1 MDFLKDLNNSLKDL
15 AFYLQN
21 HIFDLAVEDTFV
33 RQYKIKWLLFCIVLT
48 YSYLCSKIN
57 NRMRYRVKK
66 ETKPRL
72 QTFGKYKAVAV
83 HYQTIES
90 NQLVKETAQRT
101 GFSEG
106 TIEGV
111 LMSVAEV
118 VNSHLREGDRVR
130 LPEWGM
136 MKLEIE
142 SEKVDDPKTFRAKKH
157 IRGVRLHF
165 LPESYEGTQA
175 LYDGITFE
183 KDKTFKEE

>member
-1 MDFLKDLNNSLKDL
+1 
-15 AFYLQN
+15 
-21 HIFDLAVEDTFV
+21 
-33 RQYKIKWLLFCIVLT
+33 
-48 YSYLCSKIN
+48 
-57 NRMRYRVKK
+57 MRYRVKK

-90 NQLVKETAQRT
+90 NQLMKETSQRT

-106 TIEGV
+106 TIKGV

-118 VNSHLREGDRVR
+118 VNS
-130 LPEWGM
+130 
-136 MKLEIE
+136 
-142 SEKVDDPKTFRAKKH
+142 KTFRAKKH

-183 KDKTFKEE
+183 RDKSSE

>member
-1 MDFLKDLNNSLKDL
+1 
-15 AFYLQN
+15 
-21 HIFDLAVEDTFV
+21 
-33 RQYKIKWLLFCIVLT
+33 
-48 YSYLCSKIN
+48 
-57 NRMRYRVKK
+57 MRYIIKK
-66 ETKPRL
+66 ETKPTL

-90 NQLVKETAQRT
+90 DKLVKETAQRT

-106 TIEGV
+106 NIIGV

-142 SEKVDDPKTFRAKKH
+142 SDKVDDPKTFRAKKH

-165 LPESYEGTQA
+165 IPESYEGSQP
-175 LYDGITFE
+175 LYEGITYE
-183 KDKTFKEE
+183 KDKNFNDE